1 MNLQMMLDEV
11 TCRAFPTTL
20 KGVAREWFRKLSLG
34 TIAKFEQQSESFVCH
49 FIGGQCHK
57 KPTGHILNIRQ
68 AERESLRQYV
78 DRFNKEV
85 LQVDEAEDQVIL
97 TTFQAR
103 LLPGYF
109 LFSINKTSPMT
120 VTQLLQNLYM
130 RRIYGSPS

>member
-1 MNLQMMLDEV
+1 MPQE
-11 TCRAFPTTL
+11 A
-20 KGVAREWFRKLSLG
+20 
-34 TIAKFEQQSESFVCH
+34 H
-49 FIGGQCHK
+49 
-57 KPTGHILNIRQ
+57 GHILNIRQ
-68 AERESLRQYV
+68 AEGESLRQYV
-78 DRFNKEV
+78 DHFNKEV

-120 VTQLLQNLYM
+120 VTQLLHNLYM